1 MTILHITSRPEW
13 QSAERRGL
21 FAASSLM
28 TEGFIHFSTP
38 DQVIPVAN
46 SLYHGQNGLVLL
58 LVDESRLK
66 PELRWEPA
74 AGTPAAG
81 ISASELFPHV
91 YGPLNVDAVVSV
103 VDFSP
108 DPAGGFSLP
117 PLN

>member
-13 QSAERRGL
+13 QSAEKRGL

-38 DQVIPVAN
+38 EQVIPVAN
-46 SLYHGQNGLVLL
+46 ALYRGQNGLVLL
-58 LVDESRLK
+58 VVDESRLK

-74 AGTPAAG
+74 TSAPSESV
-81 ISASELFPHV
+81 SASELFPHV
-91 YGPLNVDAVVSV
+91 YGPLNVDAITSV
-103 VDFSP
+103 VDFTP

>member
-13 QSAERRGL
+13 QSAEKRGL

-38 DQVIPVAN
+38 EQVIPVAN
-46 SLYHGQNGLVLL
+46 ALYQGQSGLVLL
-58 LVDESRLK
+58 VVDESRLK

-74 AGTPAAG
+74 TSMPAEGIAG
-81 ISASELFPHV
+81 SELFPHV
-91 YGPLNVDAVVSV
+91 YGPLNVDAIINV